1 MVFDYPAATI
11 VAIHDGDTIT
21 VQIDYGFSLKQTHIL
36 RLYGINA
43 PELAT
48 QAGKDALAF
57 LLTLIKVDDVV
68 DLRTQKDHREKFGRV
83 LATIFAGDVN
93 GVSVNQR
100 MVDSGHAVPFMV

>member
-21 VQIDYGFSLKQTHIL
+21 VQIDFGFSLKQTHIL

-57 LLTLIKVDDVV
+57 LLTLIHVGDVV
-68 DLRTQKDHREKFGRV
+68 DLKTVKDHRDKYGRI
-83 LATIFAGDVN
+83 LADIWTST
-93 GVSVNQR
+93 GVSINQL
-100 MVDSGHAVPFMV
+100 MVDSGHAIPFMV